1 MYDDIPVIIAAFLLG
16 GFGGAVLHA
25 AFGDA
30 APYKGPDV
38 EHHYF
43 QVPVPYCN
51 KPEERVS

>member
-1 MYDDIPVIIAAFLLG
+1 MFDDGMIGLAIFLLG
-16 GFGGAVLHA
+16 ILAGAVINDLVTE
-25 AFGDA
+25 D
-30 APYKGPDV
+30 PVYKGPDV